1 MSKKYELMVLG
12 LGLFGL
18 VFLMGI
24 IGVVAQEKETV
35 KPAEVPPVKLQEVER
50 YEMRELIQN
59 REFIR
64 ASREKSEAQIQ
75 MLAMQIEKLKE
86 EEQKS
91 GDKVAEKW
99 KSLCSKY
106 GMDPNY
112 TEPNLE
118 TGVLTVKKP
127 QS

>member
-99 KSLCSKY
+99 KFLCSKY